1 MADVDERPMDPTEG
15 AEPAHDAGHDPVA
28 ERNQGADPSRRA
40 VSEAGPDSDD
50 GAPSRD
56 EMSIAF
62 TPGQLAIG
70 GAVVAGLVVVGIR
83 ILFGRRRGR
92 D

>member
-1 MADVDERPMDPTEG
+1 MDPPEG
-15 AEPAHDAGHDPVA
+15 IQPALDAGHDSVA
-28 ERNQGADPSRRA
+28 ERNQDAGASRSAIAEASPDP
-40 VSEAGPDSDD
+40 DD

-62 TPGQLAIG
+62 TPGQLAFG